1 MSGTDALSP
10 VRRRRSEDRRSSQA
24 QTRHLGHILPASE
37 RPGGNQRFGPL
48 GADHRQI
55 LELLLAR
62 AVQIDPAHLV
72 MNFAMAS
79 RLALPGV
86 AVSVG
91 LVLVW
96 HAMFLLARPQT
107 RCTVPVLLA
116 SARPGWRCASA
127 LALATVAAC
136 PPVSCRC
143 ANRHR

>member
-1 MSGTDALSP
+1 MLPARAEAEDRSAASWGRRCSRSGTEAEPLAGHSTQFGPAAPKVVDHPKLEP
-10 VRRRRSEDRRSSQA
+10 G
-24 QTRHLGHILPASE
+24 HLGHILPASE

-107 RCTVPVLLA
+107 RCTV
-116 SARPGWRCASA
+116 
-127 LALATVAAC
+127 
-136 PPVSCRC
+136 
-143 ANRHR
+143 